1 MFCKPNKYSKV
12 LAVYSVICFLLLQIA
27 GYVTRQIVPQSKK
40 FLPLCLWPCAIHRR
54 NNSQTMCQWVQRCLG
69 SCQWQVKLCLVQK
82 YGFHFHQGFWFW
94 PRWFLCIKPSHKS

>member
-54 NNSQTMCQWVQRCLG
+54 KQLSNNVPVGPKVPGQLSVAGEVVPGAEIWLSLSPRV
-69 SCQWQVKLCLVQK
+69 LV
-82 YGFHFHQGFWFW
+82 
-94 PRWFLCIKPSHKS
+94 LA